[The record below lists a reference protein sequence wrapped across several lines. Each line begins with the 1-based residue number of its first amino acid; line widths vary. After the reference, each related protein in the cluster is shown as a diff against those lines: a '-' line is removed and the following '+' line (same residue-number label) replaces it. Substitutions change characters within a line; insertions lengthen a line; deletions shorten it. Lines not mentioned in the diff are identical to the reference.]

1 MYLLILVKHD
11 YRDNRDPDIRRK
23 SIEIPKPQV
32 ILRIASI
39 NAGRQSEMLFSRII
53 SIVGDIRKAR
63 FYETWDGQGMLV

>member
-39 NAGRQSEMLFSRII
+39 NAGRQSETLFL
-53 SIVGDIRKAR
+53 
-63 FYETWDGQGMLV
+63 E